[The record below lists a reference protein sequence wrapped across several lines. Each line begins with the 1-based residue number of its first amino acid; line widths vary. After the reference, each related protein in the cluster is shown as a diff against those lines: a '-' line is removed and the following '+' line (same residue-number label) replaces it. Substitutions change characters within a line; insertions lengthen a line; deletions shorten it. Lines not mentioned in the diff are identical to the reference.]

1 MGGQI
6 DMLDQRP
13 VAAIVY
19 QHGNHFIHLFIW
31 PASRRTF
38 DLNVRSDRSVAGD
51 ARVYFSKH
59 QPFISL
65 CLWYAPNCS
74 FISEKESV

>member
-1 MGGQI
+1 MGSQS

-31 PASRRTF
+31 PARAEQST
-38 DLNVRSDRSVAGD
+38 
-51 ARVYFSKH
+51 
-59 QPFISL
+59 
-65 CLWYAPNCS
+65 
-74 FISEKESV
+74 